1 MGITTMLTQ
10 RFTLKPKGSQCTSV
24 VGECQSHK
32 ILTPLQV
39 KNLKSDKLKMDFY
52 KENGFEVLIVW
63 ERDLKFNL
71 EKEREKIKNFVYG
84 K

>member
-1 MGITTMLTQ
+1 
-10 RFTLKPKGSQCTSV
+10 
-24 VGECQSHK
+24 
-32 ILTPLQV
+32 
-39 KNLKSDKLKMDFY
+39 MDFY

-71 EKEREKIKNFVYG
+71 EKEKEKIKEFIYG